1 MRRTCRLLIWY
12 VWEEKRSILVINK
25 EIINKVNL
33 GIYSKDFNYEMEAS
47 WPRWIKVNTDGV
59 SKVNL
64 GAYATTSVN
73 RDEKLV
79 SFWVVSTFLLSVK
92 TTFYAEILAAI
103 VAIEI
108 GHEKGWT
115 HPWLKF
121 DSILVVH
128 MFQQQIFASSLD
140 HSLIGWTAIFWLT
153 RCIFGEVNSIVDY
166 VVNLA
171 VDFFFLLFGLIILL
185 WI

>member
-1 MRRTCRLLIWY
+1 MVFVVVKYKKHL
-12 VWEEKRSILVINK
+12 WEEPVGYWFDTFEKKKKYILV
-25 EIINKVNL
+25 INKVNL
-33 GIYSKDFNYEMEAS
+33 GINKRNKVKDLLYSKDFNYEMEAS
-47 WPRWIKVNTDGV
+47 WPRWIKVNTDGF

-92 TTFYAEILAAI
+92 TTFHAEILAAI

-128 MFQQQIFASSLD
+128 MFNNRSL
-140 HSLIGWTAIFWLT
+140 LPPWNI
-153 RCIFGEVNSIVDY
+153 R
-166 VVNLA
+166 
-171 VDFFFLLFGLIILL
+171 
-185 WI
+185 

>member
-1 MRRTCRLLIWY
+1 MIWY

-73 RDEKLV
+73 RDGKLV
-79 SFWVVSTFLLSVK
+79 SFWVVSTFL
-92 TTFYAEILAAI
+92 
-103 VAIEI
+103 
-108 GHEKGWT
+108 
-115 HPWLKF
+115 
-121 DSILVVH
+121 
-128 MFQQQIFASSLD
+128 
-140 HSLIGWTAIFWLT
+140 
-153 RCIFGEVNSIVDY
+153 
-166 VVNLA
+166 
-171 VDFFFLLFGLIILL
+171 
-185 WI
+185 